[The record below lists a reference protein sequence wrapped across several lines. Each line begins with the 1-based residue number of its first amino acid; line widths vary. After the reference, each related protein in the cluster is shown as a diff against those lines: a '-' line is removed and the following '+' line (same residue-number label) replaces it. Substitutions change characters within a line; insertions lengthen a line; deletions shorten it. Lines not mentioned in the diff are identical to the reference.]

1 MTVDETNLIVIER
14 SLKALI
20 SSYEEKQKK
29 AIMVLSGFSKI
40 SLKDGNLPT
49 DADTGQVITQARRDE
64 VYDKCISVANEL
76 LGIVEE

>member
-20 SSYEEKQKK
+20 ASYEEKQKETV
-29 AIMVLSGFSKI
+29 MVLNGFSKI
-40 SLKDGNLPT
+40 SLKDGNLPI
-49 DADTGQVITQARRDE
+49 DADTGQAITQARRDE
-64 VYDKCISVANEL
+64 VYDKCIPVANEL